1 MVIPNS
7 WERALA
13 CNSLLVVGKGLQ
25 RDAVVWLRQLKEI
38 SSDDDI
44 KPAKSKV
51 FMDKKDLP
59 ASLI

>member
-1 MVIPNS
+1 MVIPNQ
-7 WERALA
+7 WERELA
-13 CNSLLVVGKGLQ
+13 CNSLLVAKAYKEMPLC
-25 RDAVVWLRQLKEI
+25 DWRQLKEI